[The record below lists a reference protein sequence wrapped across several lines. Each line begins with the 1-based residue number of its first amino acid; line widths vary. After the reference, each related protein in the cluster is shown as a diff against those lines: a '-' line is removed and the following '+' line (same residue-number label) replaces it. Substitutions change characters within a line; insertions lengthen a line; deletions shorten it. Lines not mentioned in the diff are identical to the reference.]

1 VADGAVGVQIC
12 HRLRRR
18 GAGKWLAVG
27 RRGDAESERG
37 QMRDDEKRELGD
49 TDKVL
54 VFVGR
59 AEL

>member
-1 VADGAVGVQIC
+1 VGLSNGSQW
-12 HRLRRR
+12 
-18 GAGKWLAVG
+18 GAG
-27 RRGDAESERG
+27 GDAESERG